1 MGINKIILYD
11 NNDIKDDNLKVIL
24 KKYIN
29 NNFIE
34 LINYRG
40 LFKPQKKA
48 YDDCYNNNKYKY
60 NWFVFYDADEF
71 LYLVNHS
78 TINNFLSLK
87 RFSNCSNILINWKYY
102 GDNGN
107 IYYKPKLMK
116 ERFPKPYIFSQKD
129 KKNKYLYMA
138 AKTIVRGGLNITW
151 EHFPHYLKN
160 QIFCRPDGSK
170 TKSYFSEPQ
179 YSYAYIKHYTTKS
192 TQEYIE
198 KVLRGGGV
206 TKINSTRY
214 LKHRINHYYFLINK
228 KTKKKIQLFEKA
240 LKFKIH

>member
-87 RFSNCSNILINWKYY
+87 RFSNCSNIGFQSLISFHKRIKKT
-102 GDNGN
+102 N
-107 IYYKPKLMK
+107 IY
-116 ERFPKPYIFSQKD
+116 IWQ
-129 KKNKYLYMA
+129 
-138 AKTIVRGGLNITW
+138 
-151 EHFPHYLKN
+151 LK
-160 QIFCRPDGSK
+160 
-170 TKSYFSEPQ
+170 
-179 YSYAYIKHYTTKS
+179 
-192 TQEYIE
+192 
-198 KVLRGGGV
+198 
-206 TKINSTRY
+206 
-214 LKHRINHYYFLINK
+214 
-228 KTKKKIQLFEKA
+228 QLLEVD
-240 LKFKIH
+240 